1 MKKTYLA
8 RRNAILSSRSLSWG
22 TLALV
27 FAVFVLCVRLVASD
41 MFWQAFAPVF
51 RVSDTLS
58 AGSNAFFNSFGDT
71 AKLAAS
77 NERLTSENAALADEN
92 QALQTKVASLSALLG
107 TAVPQ
112 KNAAGILAGV
122 VARPPESPYD
132 TLVLAVGEKEGVTLG
147 MEAFAAGGVPIG
159 MVSSVLADFSR
170 VTLFS
175 AAGTA
180 TSGWVGQANVP
191 LTVTG
196 EGGGAMRASVAR
208 AANIAVGDVVSV
220 PGPGQLPIGS
230 VVRIDSDPLSPA
242 ITLRI
247 RSAANLFSIAWV
259 ELRATGVAPMAFAT
273 STLP

>member
-1 MKKTYLA
+1 MKKTSLA
-8 RRNAILSSRSLSWG
+8 RRNAILSGRSVSWG
-22 TLALV
+22 ALALL
-27 FAVFVLCVRLVASD
+27 FAILALGLRLVAPD
-41 MFWQAFAPVF
+41 LFWQAFTPVF
-51 RVSDTLS
+51 SIAGTFS
-58 AGSNAFFNSFGDT
+58 AQSHALLGGLGDT

-77 NERLTSENAALADEN
+77 NETLASENAALASEN
-92 QALQTKVASLSALLG
+92 QALQTKLADLSAL
-107 TAVPQ
+107 TAD
-112 KNAAGILAGV
+112 KAAPGVLAGV
-122 VARPPESPYD
+122 VAHPPESPYD
-132 TLVLAVGEKEGVTLG
+132 TLVLAAGGKEGVALG

-180 TSGWVGQANVP
+180 TSGWVGRANIP
-191 LTVTG
+191 LTVIG
-196 EGGGAMRASVAR
+196 EGGGALRASVAR

-242 ITLRI
+242 VTLRI
-247 RSAANLFSIAWV
+247 LPAANPFSIAWV
-259 ELRATGVAPMAFAT
+259 ELRATGVAPMTFAT